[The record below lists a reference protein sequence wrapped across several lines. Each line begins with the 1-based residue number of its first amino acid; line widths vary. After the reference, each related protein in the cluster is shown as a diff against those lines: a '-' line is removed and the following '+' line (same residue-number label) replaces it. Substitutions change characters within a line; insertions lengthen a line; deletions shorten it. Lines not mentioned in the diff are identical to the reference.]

1 MHLAGKLLVQ
11 GALALHRT
19 AQASSDKFFFVQGI
33 DYIMGQKGGF
43 LTVSS
48 PKVRAFEDARK
59 WFIAAL
65 SGKEK
70 IEAKMMACL
79 LCM

>member
-1 MHLAGKLLVQ
+1 
-11 GALALHRT
+11 
-19 AQASSDKFFFVQGI
+19 
-33 DYIMGQKGGF
+33 MGQKGGF